1 MSAGPGEGYSS
12 CRYQVRPLA
21 LSRFLRRARD
31 GACKKSERGAKHT
44 SLLRPLDALRCACL
58 CFLFFQ
64 KSKSAAAATT
74 AAVASA
80 AAHAAKTTG
89 TAAAGSAESAMRR
102 PGPAESTAHGRPGSA
117 RRTGR
122 AGWMI
127 MAMGPAH
134 SHAQPKAKVK
144 PATAARRRRRSVMG
158 PAGSAGH
165 QDGEKHHRNDDYD
178 ENFHALIS
186 FPSSGTGPAW
196 CHRGSRSPGSGLIQ

>member
-1 MSAGPGEGYSS
+1 MALAKTGARRQARLLVSS
-12 CRYQVRPLA
+12 TGC
-21 LSRFLRRARD
+21 SRR
-31 GACKKSERGAKHT
+31 
-44 SLLRPLDALRCACL
+44 ACL
-58 CFLFFQ
+58 CLLFFQ
-64 KSKSAAAATT
+64 KSKLAAAATT

-89 TAAAGSAESAMRR
+89 TAAAGSTESTMRR

-122 AGWMI
+122 AGRMI
-127 MAMGPAH
+127 VAMGPTH
-134 SHAQPKAKVK
+134 SHAHAQPKAKAK

-158 PAGSAGH
+158 PARSAGH

-186 FPSSGTGPAW
+186 FPSSGTGPA
-196 CHRGSRSPGSGLIQ
+196 GSH